1 MVKKNGLWLLFYT
14 NGQLM
19 GKGNYLED
27 REDGEW
33 QYYLRD
39 GRINQ
44 EISGNYKDG
53 KKIKSK

>member
-1 MVKKNGLWLLFYT
+1 
-14 NGQLM
+14 M
-19 GKGNYLED
+19 GKGHYLED

-53 KKIKSK
+53 KKIESK